1 MELVLLYYW
10 FIESRKGE
18 SEKERVRCWF
28 KCLGKGRR
36 RWRPVRSTPSL
47 PREHCYRVRL
57 KRKWEREIGDL
68 KVRTEILWR
77 GKMMQHQKRTL
88 TVWVKLNLLTFEQ
101 LATCGKFFVLW
112 PVLWSVSLSSI
123 SYLVESMSH
132 KLAAAVLCTFM
143 LQTSA
148 DRTQQRQQE
157 HRHQIDF
164 RLNLADR
171 WCTLASVVHCSKK
184 G

>member
-1 MELVLLYYW
+1 M
-10 FIESRKGE
+10 
-18 SEKERVRCWF
+18 RCWF

-47 PREHCYRVRL
+47 TREHCYRVRL
-57 KRKWEREIGDL
+57 KRKWERD
-68 KVRTEILWR
+68 WR
-77 GKMMQHQKRTL
+77 FESEDWNFVERKNDAAEWSTL

-101 LATCGKFFVLW
+101 LATCGKFSVLW

-164 RLNLADR
+164 RLNLAER
-171 WCTLASVVHCSKK
+171 WCTLAAVVHCSKR